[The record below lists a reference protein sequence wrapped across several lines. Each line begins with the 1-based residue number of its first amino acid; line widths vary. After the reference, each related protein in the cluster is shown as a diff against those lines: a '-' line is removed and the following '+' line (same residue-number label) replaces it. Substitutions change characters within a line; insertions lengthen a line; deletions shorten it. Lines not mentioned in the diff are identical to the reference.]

1 MLAPV
6 THILPLANIRRM
18 RTLPIPGRVLVRP
31 GQKVSATD
39 VIAQTRVPSG
49 HLVLDIRRGLGI
61 PQASAAERCVVRQQ
75 GDRLE
80 KGDVIAES
88 GGVFA
93 RIIRAPM
100 DGEIVSIYGG
110 QVLLRVRNTVTEVKA
125 GFNGMVSD
133 LVEDRGA
140 IVETNGVLVQGAWG
154 NSKIDS
160 GMLLVLAKAPDEELA
175 NTQIEVSMRGA
186 VVLAGHCAK
195 ADALRAGNDMQL
207 RGLILSSLSS
217 DLIPVAMGVNY
228 PVLVTEGF
236 GRIPMNEAAYRLLS
250 TNEKRDISV
259 CAILNPNTGNRPELV
274 IPLPAGGETAP
285 ETDYFAYGQ
294 TVRVVG
300 APYSSKIGTIVQV
313 RQGLVSL
320 PNGLKAPAADVQFEQ
335 DMRVT
340 VPLAN
345 LEVIK

>member
-6 THILPLANIRRM
+6 THILPLTNIRRM
-18 RTLPIPGRVLVRP
+18 RTLPIPGRVLVHP
-31 GQKVSATD
+31 GQKVNATD
-39 VIAQTRVPSG
+39 VIAQARVPSG
-49 HLVLDIRRGLGI
+49 HMVLDIRRGLGI

-75 GDRLE
+75 GDHLE

-88 GGVFA
+88 GGMFA
-93 RIIRAPM
+93 RIIRAPVE
-100 DGEIVSIYGG
+100 GEIVSIYGG
-110 QVLLRVRNTVTEVKA
+110 QVLLRVRNTITDVKA
-125 GFNGMVSD
+125 GFTGTVSD

-140 IVETNGVLVQGAWG
+140 IVETNGALVQGAWG
-154 NSKIDS
+154 NGKIDT
-160 GMLLVLAKAPDEELA
+160 GMLLVLAKDPAEELV

-217 DLIPVAMGVNY
+217 GLIPVAQGVNY
-228 PVLVTEGF
+228 PVLVMEGF
-236 GRIPMNEAAYRLLS
+236 GRIPMNEAAFKLLS
-250 TNEKRDISV
+250 TNEKRDVSI
-259 CAILNPNTGNRPELV
+259 CAILNPATGNRPELV
-274 IPLPAGGETAP
+274 IPLLAAGETAP
-285 ETDYFAYGQ
+285 ETDSFAYGQ
-294 TVRVVG
+294 TVRIVG
-300 APYSSKIGTIVQV
+300 APYTGKLGTIVQV

-320 PNGLKAPAADVQFEQ
+320 PNGLKAPAADVQIEQ
-335 DMRVT
+335 DTRVT